1 MGLFRRKKERQPD
14 AEVYS
19 EMRQQ
24 VLQLTPDQLG
34 NEVAEGPLVALMME
48 TGYPEAVATLVAV
61 ADGTTSLYFSNGGGV
76 IGAGEHAPVAAA
88 NRRLLEAAKSVL
100 SQLSDVS
107 DPSPPPDG
115 LTQFVAVTRDGLR
128 GAGAPEK
135 ELGEGQHALSQLFY
149 AGQDVLTQIRLLE
162 GG

>member
-1 MGLFRRKKERQPD
+1 MGLFRRRKERQPD
-14 AEVYS
+14 ADAYS
-19 EMRQQ
+19 ELRQQ

-34 NEVAEGPLVALMME
+34 DEVAEGPLVALLME

-61 ADGTTSLYFSNGGGV
+61 ADGTTSLYFSDGGGV
-76 IGAGEHAPVAAA
+76 VGAGEHAMVADA
-88 NRRLLEAAKSVL
+88 NRRLLEVTGSFL
-100 SQLSDVS
+100 FQLSDVS
-107 DPSPPPDG
+107 DPSPPAEG

-128 GAGAPEK
+128 GAGAPEE

-149 AGQDVLTQIRLLE
+149 AGQDVITQIRLLE